1 MIKKN
6 CSICGKPTECQIIYN
21 QYLPKN
27 NEEINYSARKYPD
40 NYHYEMVRCKNC
52 SLLFASS
59 IYEEREIYRLYK
71 DSGFNYEKEC

>member
-27 NEEINYSARKYPD
+27 NEEIIKT
-40 NYHYEMVRCKNC
+40 
-52 SLLFASS
+52 
-59 IYEEREIYRLYK
+59 YK
-71 DSGFNYEKEC
+71 FFIEDIAT